1 MKNENFKGR
10 YNELSELNRRY
21 VGGKKEF
28 GVVYGRRR
36 IGKSILL
43 GEFIEDKK
51 GLFFQAKKNNSYGNL
66 SSFSYEL
73 NKLLNQ
79 PKGFVYSS
87 WEEVFDVINEL
98 SKEQRFVLII
108 DEYPY
113 IVEQED
119 SFPSVLQEF
128 IDRANENL
136 FLIISGSDVSLL
148 KKEIKDHASPLYKR
162 RTFEMAITKMP
173 HKEAIEFLS
182 KYDDETKCNYLALM
196 SSYPYYL
203 AAIDLNLSFEE
214 NVQNLLFNQYGSFFT
229 LPDQLLS
236 NSTKVQDVYN
246 AILNAIAHRRTTN
259 KEIADYIHEE
269 EAKVS
274 KYLTTLLE
282 SELVIKC
289 ETFMGNKKTNYYQIG
304 DPLLKF
310 WYYFIFEN
318 QERIKINGQKVF
330 EELKEKIYQFIS
342 YGFEDVCKLFLTQ
355 LNIDGKLEDVFP
367 EIQTYRV
374 EKSIL
379 NRSIEIDGLSSVN
392 NKLMIVECKYR
403 KTQFDLGMLIHLIES
418 VSVFPNRLD
427 KSFYIFSKSG
437 FTDEVKAY
445 DKEVVHLYELKDL
458 F

>member
-1 MKNENFKGR
+1 MKSENFKGR
-10 YNELSELNRRY
+10 YKELNELNKRY
-21 VGGKKEF
+21 NGTRKEF

-36 IGKSILL
+36 IGKSVLL
-43 GEFIEDKK
+43 GEFIDGKK

-66 SSFSYEL
+66 ASFSYEL

-87 WEEVFDVINEL
+87 WEEAFDVISEL

-113 IVEQED
+113 IVEQES
-119 SFPSVLQEF
+119 SFPSILQEF

-162 RTFEMAITKMP
+162 RTFEMAIAKMP
-173 HKEAIEFLS
+173 HNEAIEFLS
-182 KYDDETKCNYLALM
+182 QYDNETKCNYLALM
-196 SSYPYYL
+196 STYPYYL
-203 AAIDLNLSFEE
+203 AAIDCNLTFEE
-214 NVQNLLFNQYGSFFT
+214 NIKNLLFNQYGSFFT

-274 KYLTTLLE
+274 KYLSTLLE

-289 ETFMGNKKTNYYQIG
+289 ETFMGNKKTNYYKIG

-318 QERIKINGQKVF
+318 QERIKVNGQKVF

-342 YGFEDVCKLFLTQ
+342 YGFEDVCKLYLTQ
-355 LNIDGKLEDVFP
+355 LNINGELEDVFP

-374 EKSIL
+374 EKSML
-379 NRSIEIDGLSSVN
+379 GRSIEVDGLSKVN
-392 NKLMIVECKYR
+392 NKLMVVECKYR
-403 KTQFDLGMLIHLIES
+403 KTKFDLYMLEHLIES
-418 VSVFPNRLD
+418 ALVFPD
-427 KSFYIFSKSG
+427 KLERCYYIFSKSG
-437 FTDEVKAY
+437 FTEEVKSY
-445 DKEVVHLYELKDL
+445 DKQNIHMYELKDL